1 MAKLACP
8 DFDTTNEHNK
18 LGVKIFQE
26 KISKIPGDFK
36 KSTKWNDSVDNIVS
50 KVKENLL
57 R

>member
-1 MAKLACP
+1 MSKLACP
-8 DFDTTNEHNK
+8 DFDTTNELNK

-36 KSTKWNDSVDNIVS
+36 KSTKWNDRVDNIVS